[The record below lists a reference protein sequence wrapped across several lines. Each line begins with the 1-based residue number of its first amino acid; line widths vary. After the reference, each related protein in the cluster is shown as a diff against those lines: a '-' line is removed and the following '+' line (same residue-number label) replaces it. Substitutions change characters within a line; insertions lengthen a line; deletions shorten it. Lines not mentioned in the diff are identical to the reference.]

1 VVVLTASHR
10 VLRVHPLTTGTDN
23 HCLLDDRDVLTAV
36 LRHVGAA
43 FALLHTHPSGDARP
57 SSEDHAVTESLGRAA
72 EAVGLAMID
81 HIVIAGTR
89 WSSVTK

>member
-23 HCLLDDRDVLTAV
+23 HCLLDDRDVLTV

-43 FALLHTHPSGDARP
+43 FALVHTHPSGDARP